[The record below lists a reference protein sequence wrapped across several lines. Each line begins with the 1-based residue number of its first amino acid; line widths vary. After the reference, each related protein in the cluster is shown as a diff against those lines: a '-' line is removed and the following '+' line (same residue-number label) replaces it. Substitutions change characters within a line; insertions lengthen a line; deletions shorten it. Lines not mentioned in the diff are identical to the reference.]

1 MFEKLRIKEI
11 YNDFI
16 YKFTLTDEEIK
27 ILDRLIHKETIPK
40 IAMELYIS
48 EPKVSIVIKRL
59 KKYYKQYEELEKL
72 KIKIFNINA

>member
-1 MFEKLRIKEI
+1 MLEKLKIKEL

-16 YKFTLTDEEIK
+16 YKFTLTDEEIR
-27 ILDRLIHKETIPK
+27 ILDMLIKKYTIPK

-48 EPKVSIVIKRL
+48 EPKVSIIIKRL

-72 KIKIFNINA
+72 KIRIFNI

>member
-1 MFEKLRIKEI
+1 MFEKLRIRDI

-27 ILDRLIHKETIPK
+27 VLDRLIQKETIPK
-40 IAMELYIS
+40 ISIELFIS
-48 EPKVSIVIKRL
+48 EPKVSVIIKRL

-72 KIKIFNINA
+72 KIKIFNI